1 MTDYAFAIAH
11 HVLVFA
17 LAGVLAFEIAIV
29 SRDVTVRDI
38 PRFAK
43 VDLWYGTL
51 AGSILIVGFLR
62 AVFAAKG
69 WFYYSH
75 NWMFWSKIGTF
86 GLIALLSIVPTISIF
101 RWRKA
106 AADASYV
113 IPARELRHV
122 RGHLYLEA
130 ALFPLLLIFAAGMA
144 RGYGVMQ

>member
-11 HVLVFA
+11 HLLVFG
-17 LAGVLAFEIAIV
+17 LAGVLAIEIAIV
-29 SRDVTVRDI
+29 SRELTVKDI

-43 VDLWYGTL
+43 IDLWYGIL
-51 AGSILIVGFLR
+51 AVAIVAVGFSR

-69 WFYYSH
+69 WAYYSH

-86 GLIALLSIVPTISIF
+86 GLIALLSIVPTFSF
-101 RWRKA
+101 LRWRRA
-106 AADASYV
+106 SADVSFV
-113 IPARELRHV
+113 IPPKELRHV

-144 RGYGVMQ
+144 RGYGIMQ